1 MKTNLTNLPFYTADS
16 DENKD
21 QSEYPFDFTYELG
34 TGGKASGKV
43 IFNEREITFE
53 VTNSGNPL
61 FELLKGMAK
70 LIFEPSHIW
79 GEDNIS
85 WVDWYDETGF
95 LRWVIGTEDGINVT
109 IKLIQYEDL
118 FDESTG
124 TLVGEGSMN
133 MPDFYYA
140 IIHKLDKFIK
150 RLGLLNYEQ
159 KWQKD
164 EFPLTYFLL
173 LKKYLIEKGCWIPTN
188 EKVGSLND
196 ELDFLLA

>member
-1 MKTNLTNLPFYTADS
+1 MKTNLLNQSSHPGTNYEHDNGLKVT
-16 DENKD
+16 
-21 QSEYPFDFTYELG
+21 FDFSYELKSA
-34 TGGKASGKV
+34 GKAAGKV
-43 IFNEREITFE
+43 IFNSKEIEYE

-79 GEDNIS
+79 GEENVS
-85 WVDWYDETGF
+85 WVDWYDESDC
-95 LRWVIGTEDGINVT
+95 LRWVISTDDGANVAV
-109 IKLIQYEDL
+109 KLIHYEDV

-124 TLVGEGSMN
+124 SLIVEGEMD

-140 IIHKLDKFIK
+140 IIHKLDRFIK

-188 EKVGSLND
+188 EKVGSLSD